1 MRGLLQQ
8 TKFSNKRA
16 VSEMVS
22 YVLLVVIAVGLSI
35 AVYAYLKV
43 LVPKDLKPECN
54 EDIQLTIQDYSC
66 KANTTKS
73 LSVTLYNKGLFRVN
87 AVYLRL
93 GTEGAEV
100 PLNVLRRLFN
110 PPLMPGESIWVPVPD
125 RASLEPILNGSGN
138 YVLEVQ
144 AAANNEKGEFA
155 LCENSVITQTIY
167 CN

>member
-8 TKFSNKRA
+8 TKYSNKRA

-43 LVPKDLKPECN
+43 FIPKGEKPECK
-54 EDIQLTIQDYSC
+54 EDIQLIVQDYTC
-66 KANTTKS
+66 TATLGKE

-93 GTEGAEV
+93 GPDGKKV
-100 PLNVLRRLFN
+100 RLNVLERLFN
-110 PPLMPGESIWVPVPD
+110 PPLLPGNSSEVRVVD
-125 RASLEPILNGSGN
+125 RTKLEPILTTPGK
-138 YVLEVQ
+138 YILEVQ
-144 AAANNEKGEFA
+144 PAANSEKGELA
-155 LCENSVITQTIY
+155 LCENSVITQTIT
-167 CN
+167 CT

>member
-8 TKFSNKRA
+8 TKNKKA

-43 LVPKDLKPECN
+43 FIPKGEKPQCN
-54 EDIQLTIQDYSC
+54 EDIQLTVQDYTC
-66 KANTTKS
+66 NNQTKM

-93 GTEGAEV
+93 SKEGTKV
-100 PLNVLRRLFN
+100 PLNILERLFI
-110 PPLMPGESIWVPVPD
+110 PPLMPGELRLIPVSD
-125 RASLEPILNGSGN
+125 KSKLSPILSAPGN
-138 YVLEVQ
+138 YILEVQ
-144 AAANNEKGEFA
+144 PSANNERGELA
-155 LCENSVITQTIY
+155 LCENAVIQQPITCT
-167 CN
+167 

>member
-43 LVPKDLKPECN
+43 FIPKGEKPQCN
-54 EDIQLTIQDYSC
+54 EDIQLTVQDYICS
-66 KANTTKS
+66 NQTRT
-73 LSVTLYNKGLFRVN
+73 LSVTLYNKGLFKVD

-93 GTEGAEV
+93 GKENSNV
-100 PLNVLRRLFN
+100 PLNILELLLR
-110 PPLMPGESIWVPVPD
+110 PSLMPSDSHIVSVPKKN
-125 RASLEPILNGSGN
+125 LGSALIAPGN

-144 AAANNEKGEFA
+144 PGANNEKGELA
-155 LCENSVITQTIY
+155 LCEKSVITQTIT
-167 CN
+167 CT